1 MRENWGK
8 HQGRAR
14 RQLMLSKNHC
24 FVYCIKSALT
34 KKTKPKQKTPKQPT
48 NQRKTANLQQMSGV
62 TVEI

>member
-34 KKTKPKQKTPKQPT
+34 KKKQTKTKNTKAT
-48 NQRKTANLQQMSGV
+48 NQPKENSKPSTNEWCNS
-62 TVEI
+62 